1 MSRKSLNIW
10 LMILYAAFILVS
22 LIVHFEPGRQ
32 VCAHFSSFFME
43 MLGIVPAAFILIGLF
58 EVWVKRA
65 TIEKH
70 LTGWAGMFWGIL
82 LAGTTVGGLYVAFPV
97 AHALLK
103 KGAQVRV
110 VFAYLFAAAIF
121 RVPMTLFEASF
132 IGLKFTLIRLSASLP
147 LILLGSVIM
156 EKVAGDKLNS
166 VILNDGKNLG

>member
-1 MSRKSLNIW
+1 MTRKALRTIF
-10 LMILYAAFILVS
+10 MFLYAVFLIVS
-22 LIVHFEPGRQ
+22 LAVHFKPGQ
-32 VCAHFSSFFME
+32 LVYAHFSSFFIE
-43 MLGIVPAAFILIGLF
+43 MIGIVPCAFILIGLF
-58 EVWVKRA
+58 EVWIKRA

-70 LTGWAGMFWGIL
+70 LTGWGGMFWAIL

-132 IGLKFTLIRLSASLP
+132 IGVKFTLIRLTASLP
-147 LILLGSVIM
+147 LILIGSVIM
-156 EKVAGDKLNS
+156 EKVAGDQINS
-166 VILNDGKNLG
+166 VISNEERNLG